1 MENDNLKSLEI
12 DRIIHFLE
20 CEISSRRSEA
30 MRPGWTTW
38 AILGAMTSLLWLMF
52 SVLDTNEFISWRNIL
67 YITLLLSV
75 SFDFLFLLIRIFS
88 SVEPKHLRSVRR
100 FEYFENSIGSFLV
113 FILFRA
119 GVLLI
124 LIHLLSPKI
133 NNFVEFFC
141 WLFLGWSLIQI
152 LLLLALYYLQVP
164 ISTNP
169 TPRFKWAYY
178 IYVMVWLTS
187 GGLATV
193 GLIVIIYFKVLVPSI
208 PEWRIGFIIFGLSV
222 LMLIFSCSKPISRL
236 LLQLDDIRR
245 KLSLGQI
252 DLNRAKQQIDLII
265 HGLTLSDILQSNIN
279 DILVSLNTMRNIYE
293 KYDSELRL
301 IEKFIDTPIEN
312 LNKEDKTTVDAILR
326 SLTERQNEILS
337 AKESLLKNK
346 AKLDRRISFFYGMS
360 KDIAPDI
367 ENLFEEIDKEN
378 EKLNNIVEKAFGRL
392 NRLKDKVGKHVK
404 RIAQQPHARA
414 EINPN
419 PWDKT
424 KNL

>member
-12 DRIIHFLE
+12 DRLIHFLE
-20 CEISSRRSEA
+20 YEISSRRSEA

-38 AILGAMTSLLWLMF
+38 AILGAIASLLWLMS
-52 SVLDTNEFISWRNIL
+52 SVLDTNKSISWDNIF

-75 SFDFLFLLIRIFS
+75 SSDFLFLLSRILS
-88 SVEPKHLRSVRR
+88 SVGPKHLGSVRR
-100 FEYFENSIGSFLV
+100 FKYFENYIGSFLV

-119 GVLLI
+119 GILLI

-133 NNFVEFFC
+133 NNFIEFFC
-141 WLFLGWSLIQI
+141 WLFLGLSLIQI
-152 LLLLALYYLQVP
+152 LLLLAVYYLQVP

-169 TPRFKWAYY
+169 NPRFKWASY

-193 GLIVIIYFKVLVPSI
+193 GLIVIIYSKVLVPSI
-208 PEWRIGFIIFGLSV
+208 PEWRIGFIIFALSLLV
-222 LMLIFSCSKPISRL
+222 LIYPHSKPISRL
-236 LLQLDDIRR
+236 LLQLDDIRQ

-279 DILVSLNTMRNIYE
+279 DILVSLNTMQNIYE

-301 IEKFIDTPIEN
+301 IEKFIDIPTEK
-312 LNKEDKTTVDAILR
+312 LNKEEKTTVDAVLR
-326 SLTERQNEILS
+326 SLIERRNEILS
-337 AKESLLKNK
+337 AKQSLLKNK
-346 AKLDRRISFFYGMS
+346 TKLDRRISFFYGMS

-367 ENLFEEIDKEN
+367 ENLFEEIDKEI
-378 EKLNNIVEKAFGRL
+378 EKCNNIVERALGRL
-392 NRLKDKVGKHVK
+392 NRLKNKLGKHVK
-404 RIAQQPHARA
+404 
-414 EINPN
+414 
-419 PWDKT
+419 
-424 KNL
+424 

>member
-20 CEISSRRSEA
+20 YEISSRRSEA
-30 MRPGWTTW
+30 MRSGWTTW
-38 AILGAMTSLLWLMF
+38 AILGAIASLLWLMF

-75 SFDFLFLLIRIFS
+75 SFDFLFLLIRILFS
-88 SVEPKHLRSVRR
+88 VGPKHLGSVRR

-113 FILFRA
+113 SILFRA

-124 LIHLLSPKI
+124 LIHLFSPKI

-141 WLFLGWSLIQI
+141 WLFLGLSLIQI
-152 LLLLALYYLQVP
+152 SLFLVLYYLQVP
-164 ISTNP
+164 TPTNP
-169 TPRFKWAYY
+169 SPRFKWISY
-178 IYVMVWLTS
+178 IYVIVWLTS
-187 GGLATV
+187 GGIAAV
-193 GLIVIIYFKVLVPSI
+193 GLIIIIYSKVLVPSI

-222 LMLIFSCSKPISRL
+222 LMLIFSRSKPISML

-245 KLSLGQI
+245 NLSLGQI

-265 HGLTLSDILQSNIN
+265 HGLTLSNILQSNIN
-279 DILVSLNTMRNIYE
+279 DILVPLNTMQNIYE

-301 IEKFIDTPIEN
+301 IEKLIDTPTEN
-312 LNKEDKTTVDAILR
+312 LNKEDITTVDAILR

-337 AKESLLKNK
+337 AKQGLLKNK
-346 AKLDRRISFFYGMS
+346 AKLDRRIGFFYGMS

-367 ENLFEEIDKEN
+367 ENLFEEINKEN
-378 EKLNNIVEKAFGRL
+378 KKLINIVENAFDRL
-392 NRLKDKVGKHVK
+392 NRLKDKLGKHVK
-404 RIAQQPHARA
+404 RIAQQPHAQGHS
-414 EINPN
+414 
-419 PWDKT
+419 
-424 KNL
+424 

>member
-12 DRIIHFLE
+12 DRLIHFLE
-20 CEISSRRSEA
+20 YEISSRRSEA

-38 AILGAMTSLLWLMF
+38 AILGAIASLLWLMS
-52 SVLDTNEFISWRNIL
+52 SVLDTNKSISWDNIF

-75 SFDFLFLLIRIFS
+75 SSDFLFLLSRILS
-88 SVEPKHLRSVRR
+88 SVGPKHLGSVRR
-100 FEYFENSIGSFLV
+100 FKYFENYIGSFLV

-119 GVLLI
+119 GILLI

-133 NNFVEFFC
+133 NNFIEFFC
-141 WLFLGWSLIQI
+141 WLFLGLSLIQI
-152 LLLLALYYLQVP
+152 LLLLAVYYLQVP

-169 TPRFKWAYY
+169 NPRFKWASY

-193 GLIVIIYFKVLVPSI
+193 GLIVIIYSKVLVPSI
-208 PEWRIGFIIFGLSV
+208 PEWRIGFIIFALSLLV
-222 LMLIFSCSKPISRL
+222 LIYSHSKPISRL
-236 LLQLDDIRR
+236 LLQLDDIRQ

-279 DILVSLNTMRNIYE
+279 DILVSLNTMQNIYE

-301 IEKFIDTPIEN
+301 IEKFIDIPTEK
-312 LNKEDKTTVDAILR
+312 LNKEEKTTVDAVLR
-326 SLTERQNEILS
+326 SLIERTNEILS
-337 AKESLLKNK
+337 AKQSLLKNK
-346 AKLDRRISFFYGMS
+346 TKLDRRISFFYGMS

-367 ENLFEEIDKEN
+367 ENLFEEIDKEI
-378 EKLNNIVEKAFGRL
+378 EKRNNIVERALGRL
-392 NRLKDKVGKHVK
+392 NRLKNKLGKHVK
-404 RIAQQPHARA
+404 
-414 EINPN
+414 
-419 PWDKT
+419 
-424 KNL
+424 